1 MTTLPL
7 PVRDL
12 FDRIHVPR
20 SEHDA
25 AHLLSDVT
33 AISRVVE
40 EFRPVCESLEWSLGH
55 LHWARAGVAPF
66 VRNEVPFLINNDGL
80 TSESAAAV
88 LFASCRRSSDRAGP
102 VRVLE
107 LGAGLGLFARFF
119 LDAFR
124 SLCEQESENFYERL
138 TYIVTDGSAHS
149 VEHWRRVGLFAGHD
163 GRVITGVCD
172 ALRPNQI
179 HPLDGST
186 QPIAG
191 LHAILCNYI
200 LDVLPASI
208 VRQGEQG
215 VEELQVRT
223 HLAADAALV
232 AQYTSLSSQEICALA
247 GSANAAD
254 RERLIPLLPILE
266 VEVAFRPLSRTVP
279 YLDTALANGSSSSRI
294 LVNDGALTCLE
305 QSLGLIEP
313 DGFVL
318 INDYGPVGEAQG
330 EVHAQPQRFGAT
342 SAHGLNFPL
351 LEKVLVSRGCRVSKA
366 AGDDERSIHTRL
378 VTLNEPGPVYEVF
391 EARFGKQAA
400 AYFTGPIESA
410 RAHIAAGRKGE
421 ALEDYKLA
429 VSRQPRNWSLIGEAG
444 EFVALHLLDY
454 QAGLELAS
462 AAIELNPCYSSWL
475 WNVLGDCLYCLNRH
489 ADAHEAYLQAE
500 RIDEHDPRA
509 QLNLAYTYQ
518 GRGEFDAALESVAAG
533 LASDLRGAY
542 RDKLLERQQQILANV
557 AARAQ
562 GERERLGARQLRF
575 Q

>member
-1 MTTLPL
+1 M
-7 PVRDL
+7 
-12 FDRIHVPR
+12 
-20 SEHDA
+20 
-25 AHLLSDVT
+25 LSDVT
-33 AISRVVE
+33 AISRVIE
-40 EFRPVCESLEWSLGH
+40 EFRPVCESIEWTLGH
-55 LHWARAGVAPF
+55 LHWARAGVVPF

-88 LFASCRRSSDRAGP
+88 LFASCKQSSGAGP
-102 VRVLE
+102 IRVLE

-124 SLCEQESENFYERL
+124 SLCEQEGEKFYERL
-138 TYIVTDGSAHS
+138 TYVVTDGSAHS
-149 VEHWRRVGLFAGHD
+149 VEHWQRVGLFAGHD
-163 GRVITGVCD
+163 GRVIAGVCD
-172 ALRPNQI
+172 ALRPNEI
-179 HPLDGST
+179 RLLDGGT
-186 QPIAG
+186 QPLAG
-191 LHAILCNYI
+191 LRAILCNYI

-208 VRQGEQG
+208 VRQGANG

-232 AQYTSLSSQEICALA
+232 AQYTSLSSQEMRALA
-247 GSANAAD
+247 TSANAAD
-254 RERLIPLLPILE
+254 RERLIPLLPIFE
-266 VEVAFRPLSRTVP
+266 IEVAFRPMSRTVP
-279 YLDTALANGSSSSRI
+279 HLDTALTNGSSGSRI
-294 LVNDGALTCLE
+294 LVNEGALTCLE
-305 QSLGLIEP
+305 HSLGMLDP

-366 AGDDERSIHTRL
+366 EGDDERSIHTRL
-378 VTLNEPGPVYEVF
+378 VTLSELGAIREVF
-391 EARFGKQAA
+391 EARFGKQGV

-429 VSRQPRNWSLIGEAG
+429 LSRQPRNWSLIGEAG

-500 RIDEHDPRA
+500 RIDGHDPRA

-518 GRGEFDAALESVAAG
+518 GRGEFDAALQSVATG
-533 LASDLRGAY
+533 LAGDSRGAY
-542 RDKLLERQQQILANV
+542 RDKLLERQQQILASV

-562 GERERLGARQLRF
+562 GERDRLAARQLRF